1 MLMLRVPG
9 PFISSANSF
18 HGAKTREACQR
29 HKQCLTIDVTG
40 CCYWVATCPAGE
52 VLARWTKVLPSC
64 ERSVSLVPKYNCTFI
79 VGRDGAPPCRSKAN
93 LTFGDRLRGRAG
105 AANMVP
111 DGAFYL
117 SG

>member
-1 MLMLRVPG
+1 MMLMLRVPG

-52 VLARWTKVLPSC
+52 VR
-64 ERSVSLVPKYNCTFI
+64 
-79 VGRDGAPPCRSKAN
+79 
-93 LTFGDRLRGRAG
+93 
-105 AANMVP
+105 
-111 DGAFYL
+111 
-117 SG
+117 